1 MRPGLRRFGWA
12 LFLGSAFLF
21 ALVALLPLRLAIDRF
36 GFAAHGLAARA
47 VTGSL
52 WRGALQEAQIGPVPL
67 GDLSARLHF
76 LPLFLGR
83 ARLSL
88 RSSDGSTFEGAL
100 VATRH
105 SFGFDD
111 VSARL
116 RVGALLA
123 PLAVP
128 SLEFDRLGASF
139 RSGHC
144 VHAQGRARSTLAGA
158 VGAVALTGQ
167 ARCEGGALRL
177 PLASASGAERLDLRL
192 FGDGRYRVEA
202 LVRPTDPALAA
213 GLVAAG
219 FRPVGSGYGL
229 RVDGA
234 F

>member
-1 MRPGLRRFGWA
+1 MRRRFGWA
-12 LFLGSAFLF
+12 LFLAAAFLF
-21 ALVALLPLRLAIDRF
+21 SLLALLPLRLAIDRL
-36 GFAAHGLAARA
+36 GLGEAGLSARA
-47 VTGSL
+47 ATGSL
-52 WRGALQEAQIGPVPL
+52 WSGALHEAQIGPVPL

-88 RSSDGSTFEGAL
+88 HSADASGFEGAL
-100 VATRH
+100 IVTRH

-128 SLEFDRLGASF
+128 SLEFDDLGVLF
-139 RSGHC
+139 RSGRC
-144 VHAQGRARSTLAGA
+144 VHAEGRVRAMLSGGAGA
-158 VGAVALTGQ
+158 IGLLGQ
-167 ARCEGGALRL
+167 ARCAEDALLL
-177 PLASASGAERLDLRL
+177 PLASASGNERLNIRL
-192 FGDGRYRVEA
+192 SADGRYQVEA
-202 LVRPTDPALAA
+202 LVRPADPALAA
-213 GLVAAG
+213 RLAAAG
-219 FRPVGSGYGL
+219 FRPVGSGFGL